1 MNLRKTVEEVDQIY
15 HARKV
20 VLVDGNDNELG
31 IGGLVEAHRE
41 KGLKHRAFSLQ
52 LFRPTSSSTSLGVV
66 KSYELL
72 LQQRAESKPAFPKY
86 WANTC
91 CYNMAPGEKY
101 LQRAVSRV
109 KEEVGVDVAE
119 ETLRELYKFSYEA
132 EDIEGWCENEMD
144 NVIVGEWEGEFKI
157 NTDEAMDAKWVEW
170 GELNND
176 IKDNPD
182 KYAPWFK
189 MIVADPRF
197 RSVFE

>member
-15 HARKV
+15 HTRKV
-20 VLVDGNDNELG
+20 VLVDVDDNELG

-52 LFRPTSSSTSLGVV
+52 LYRKVDDKF
-66 KSYELL
+66 ELL
-72 LQQRAESKPAFPKY
+72 LQQRAESKPVFPLF

-101 LQRAVSRV
+101 LERAVSRV
-109 KEEVGVDVAE
+109 KEEVGVEVGV

-132 EDIEGWCENEMD
+132 NDIEGWCENELD
-144 NVIVGEWEGEFKI
+144 NVIVGEWSGEFEI
-157 NTDEAMDAKWVEW
+157 NPNEAMDARWVEW
-170 GELNND
+170 GELNKD
-176 IKDNPD
+176 IKEYPD

-189 MIVADPRF
+189 MIVSDSRF